1 MIRRLPLAFC
11 TVLATSMIL
20 MGAAS
25 AQDRDTKVRNDRSE
39 LAEDGYWIYN
49 DLPRGLAEARR
60 TSKPLLLVFR
70 CIP

>member
-1 MIRRLPLAFC
+1 MFRSLSVA
-11 TVLATSMIL
+11 VLAIL
-20 MGAAS
+20 ASATTIGTVS

-49 DLPRGLAEARR
+49 NLPRGLAEARR